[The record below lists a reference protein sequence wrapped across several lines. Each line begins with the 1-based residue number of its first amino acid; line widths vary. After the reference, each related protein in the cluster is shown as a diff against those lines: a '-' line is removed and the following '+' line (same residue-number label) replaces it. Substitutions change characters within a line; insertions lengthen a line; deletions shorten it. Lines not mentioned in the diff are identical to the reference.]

1 MVIIMASSMIRRAFV
16 AGPLRGDG
24 LAGLASPLLR
34 SSLCSSRLPAA
45 CSRLRQ
51 LRSLSSTPT
60 RSHGDHSEQ
69 PDAACHGQAHAA
81 DQAAEHAAEH
91 AAIHLATHEVQH
103 RATEKLGFKLLE
115 GVAELAS
122 KAGSKQAGGLAAW
135 RLTCER

>member
-60 RSHGDHSEQ
+60 RSQGEQ
-69 PDAACHGQAHAA
+69 PDTA

>member
-60 RSHGDHSEQ
+60 RSHGDHSIS
-69 PDAACHGQAHAA
+69 AA